1 MLYLWHKFLKM
12 EIHNFAFL
20 LTLAAIVAI
29 LLGVGLNKRL
39 TIFGS
44 VKYMFPA
51 IAFSAAILI
60 MIDLQFAKLAVWS
73 YHPKYVLGIN
83 LLDLPVEEWL
93 FFLVVP
99 FLGIFIYELVKQ
111 QFRHIE
117 YPNFFLL
124 LSLIVLV
131 LVGVTAYSSHNK
143 IYPFFLFFLITIY
156 LGYTIFRNRFKTH
169 YTKFYLSYIILL
181 VPFILIEK
189 VLIGLPIIEY
199 NDVYFLGV
207 QLFSIPVENFASLF
221 LLHIIAITVYEYLKE
236 RRIY

>member
-1 MLYLWHKFLKM
+1 M

-20 LTLAAIVAI
+20 LTLAGVVAI
-29 LLGVGLNKRL
+29 FLGVGLNKRL
-39 TIFGS
+39 NVYSS

-93 FFLVVP
+93 FYIVVP
-99 FLGIFIYELVKQ
+99 FLGIFIYEFVKQ
-111 QFRHIE
+111 QFSRFE
-117 YPNFFLL
+117 YPNFSLL
-124 LSLIVLV
+124 LSFIVLV
-131 LVGVTAYSSHNK
+131 LVGITSYSSHSK
-143 IYPFFLFFLITIY
+143 TYPFFLFFLITIY

-169 YTKFYLSYIILL
+169 YTKFYLSYILLL

-199 NDVYFLGV
+199 NDVYFLGA
-207 QLFSIPVENFASLF
+207 QLFSVPIENFASLF
-221 LLHIIAITVYEYLKE
+221 LLHIITITVYEYLKE